1 MPLRTSPWW
10 WFLKNDRGVL
20 VAQPGAV
27 GDERVAQRV
36 VALGEA
42 PPEPL
47 AKLIE
52 SGAGPQ
58 CVHDVLQE
66 RLRVA
71 VKPPLLGRW
80 CHIAREV
87 GAREVSEVARRA
99 HQVGVEGDEVAR
111 RPLGASLWTRHE
123 TVAKLRSAARSD
135 VRSRSGCYGKSRPG
149 HNTAGAAVLGP
160 AARRRRGRSR
170 RGGGLPAARTHR
182 AARVEILASG
192 HLLLGA
198 AACAPR
204 PPEVIAR

>member
-58 CVHDVLQE
+58 GVHDVLQD

-80 CHIAREV
+80 RHIIREV

-99 HQVGVEGDEVAR
+99 DQVGVEGDEVAR
-111 RPLGASLWTRHE
+111 LD
-123 TVAKLRSAARSD
+123 AAGPSP
-135 VRSRSGCYGKSRPG
+135 PG
-149 HNTAGAAVLGP
+149 TTGSSW
-160 AARRRRGRSR
+160 ARRRVAGTRRTPHHGRR
-170 RGGGLPAARTHR
+170 RAR
-182 AARVEILASG
+182 
-192 HLLLGA
+192 
-198 AACAPR
+198 
-204 PPEVIAR
+204 